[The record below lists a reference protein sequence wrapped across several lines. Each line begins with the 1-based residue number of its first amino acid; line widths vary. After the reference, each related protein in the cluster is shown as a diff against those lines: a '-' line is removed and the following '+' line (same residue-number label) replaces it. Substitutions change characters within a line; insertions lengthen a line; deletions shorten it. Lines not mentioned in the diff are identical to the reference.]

1 MKLLHTYVRTYMEFP
16 RLRTYDAQNYVGLMS
31 ANCSGMQS
39 EYVRTYSCDAQHRRS
54 AFLPHETLSDEVMY
68 PCHNFSRQILLYV
81 PVSHYNTACVP
92 PSAVSDNLYY
102 STSPPHIG
110 MSCTSH
116 IPYTPCSTSSP
127 SVSVYSSS
135 SFPIPPIVSSYSFPN
150 NMPYSYTDT
159 IYILHICHTLHIPCT
174 PVEACHALRE

>member
-1 MKLLHTYVRTYMEFP
+1 
-16 RLRTYDAQNYVGLMS
+16 
-31 ANCSGMQS
+31 
-39 EYVRTYSCDAQHRRS
+39 
-54 AFLPHETLSDEVMY
+54 MY

-127 SVSVYSSS
+127 SVSAYSSS

-159 IYILHICHTLHIPCT
+159 IYILYICHTLHIPCT
-174 PVEACHALRE
+174 PVSTCWLVELPKSMLERVYVMHYPPQIGGAAGMAAGRVAQRLHHWPEQRAVRLQLYILYFYPVHDDLRIVT